1 MNNGL
6 QRFIDAQNENNS
18 GKSIAEIALEE
29 IKKFKKESHWI
40 WFIFPQI
47 KGLGTTQN
55 SIKYAIADREEAAL
69 YLSHPILGTRL
80 IEITQAAIDG
90 AETHSALE
98 IFGETDAKKFL
109 SSMTL
114 FSTSNPEVKV
124 FREALELFFEGKVD
138 TKTIQL
144 LDEAS
149 LS

>member
-1 MNNGL
+1 MNKGL
-6 QRFIDAQNENNS
+6 QRFIDAQNENLD

-29 IKKFKKESHWI
+29 IKKFKKESHWM

-47 KGLGTTQN
+47 KGLGTKPN
-55 SIKYAIADREEAAL
+55 SIKYAITDREEAVR

-98 IFGETDAKKFL
+98 IFGETDYKKFR

-114 FSTSNPEVKV
+114 FSTSNPEEKV
-124 FREALELFFEGKVD
+124 FREALKLFFNGKVD
-138 TKTIQL
+138 KRTIQL
-144 LDEAS
+144 LGEEA

>member
-6 QRFIDAQNENNS
+6 QRFIDAQNENNG

-80 IEITQAAIDG
+80 IEITQAALDG